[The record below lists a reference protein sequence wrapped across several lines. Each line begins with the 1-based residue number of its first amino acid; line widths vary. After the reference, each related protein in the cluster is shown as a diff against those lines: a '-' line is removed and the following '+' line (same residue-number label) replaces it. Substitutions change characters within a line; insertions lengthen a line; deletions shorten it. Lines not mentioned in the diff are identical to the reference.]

1 VALCIVIGLATTSIS
16 VDAAAAESDQARF
29 GAIPGTVRDVN
40 AWRLAPGVLFARCVK
55 EAPQREAAMREA
67 QEAWSKA
74 NASLIGLIDRVTDQV
89 AALYAK
95 ASTESAAEARNRIVA
110 STTDVINEKYFK
122 NEKTSAAQA
131 CADYEKI
138 VASLSDIGL
147 TAATRGFAYGL
158 EAMLAFRSRPV
169 ADAGPNGKRTESAA
183 TRAVA
188 CLDEGAAAEQSGI
201 PRTSV
206 ATLSEWAQT
215 GD

>member
-1 VALCIVIGLATTSIS
+1 
-16 VDAAAAESDQARF
+16 
-29 GAIPGTVRDVN
+29 
-40 AWRLAPGVLFARCVK
+40 
-55 EAPQREAAMREA
+55 
-67 QEAWSKA
+67 
-74 NASLIGLIDRVTDQV
+74 
-89 AALYAK
+89 K

-122 NEKTSAAQA
+122 NEKASAVQV

-206 ATLSEWAQT
+206 ATLSEWAQA
-215 GD
+215 GDALAQNELGRRYGLGLGIAKDSAVSFSWYEKAANQGLC